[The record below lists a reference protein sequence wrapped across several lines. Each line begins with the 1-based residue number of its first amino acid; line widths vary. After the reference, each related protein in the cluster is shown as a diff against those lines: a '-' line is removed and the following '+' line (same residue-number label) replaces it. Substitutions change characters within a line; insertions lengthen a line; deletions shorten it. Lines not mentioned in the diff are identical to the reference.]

1 MSNGT
6 YYIEAVR
13 LEPGWGQTRHQH
25 IGYVRLTTGIVLD
38 RATVIMRIRMGE
50 RFFTNASPPA
60 LVYVHSCPHCGASDY
75 ITTHPDYTTTNN
87 LLHLQKF

>member
-6 YYIEAVR
+6 YFIEAVR
-13 LEPGWGQTRHQH
+13 LEPGWATRHEH

-60 LVYVHSCPHCGASDY
+60 LVYVHSCPQCGARDY
-75 ITTHPDYTTTNN
+75 ITTHPDDTTRNN
-87 LLHLQKF
+87 LLNLPRF

>member
-13 LEPGWGQTRHQH
+13 LEPGRATWHEH
-25 IGYVRLTTGIVLD
+25 IAYVRLTTGIVLD
-38 RATVIMRIRMGE
+38 RATVITRIRMGE

-60 LVYVHSCPHCGASDY
+60 LVYVHSCPHCGAGDY
-75 ITTHPDYTTTNN
+75 ITTHPDDTTRNN
-87 LLHLQKF
+87 LLHLSRF